1 MNWKKWIRVTH
12 RWASVAFTLV
22 VIVNG
27 IAVMQGKYSTRLGL
41 MAVAVLGL
49 QFVTGMYLFVLPYV
63 VKWRGRQVG

>member
-1 MNWKKWIRVTH
+1 MNWNKWIRVTH
-12 RWASVAFTLV
+12 RWASVAFTLA

-27 IAVMQGKYSTRLGL
+27 TAVMQGKYTARLGL

-63 VKWRGRQVG
+63 GKWRGRQAG